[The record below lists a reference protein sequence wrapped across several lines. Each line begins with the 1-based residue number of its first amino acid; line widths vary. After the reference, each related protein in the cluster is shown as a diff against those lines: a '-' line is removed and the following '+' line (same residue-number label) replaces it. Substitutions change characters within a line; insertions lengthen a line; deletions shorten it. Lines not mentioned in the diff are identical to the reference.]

1 MPVQV
6 ETRGQL
12 QEFVEILGRR
22 KWQVLLPF
30 LFLATIGAAAA
41 VLVPRKFLITTQV
54 ELRPVSV
61 SVSTKE
67 STAAAYQVKST
78 SRVRKVIQDL
88 KNTARGAEYLALSPE
103 EQNEFVKDLQ
113 DDVKIALG
121 KDSTRDGGANFVTI
135 TYADVDR
142 DWGVMFL
149 RALREDW
156 IQDVLEIDRNKVQ
169 DEAKKLQEEGSK
181 LDKQIEQE
189 EKTLTELKR
198 LNGIS
203 PTQPIPGGEGL
214 RGEDPVYARLQ
225 KNRDLKS
232 GLELELVQIDA
243 EIKALED
250 LYQDLPE
257 RLSKEE
263 LLEGDSNA
271 GELAAL
277 ELEYIAVQQQMKKYK
292 QAHSKYLE
300 LQRTL
305 GELDDRREQLTR
317 LVTRAEV
324 QSTTTENPARA
335 EARAEIDKRKLDR
348 AALEARIKKLAS
360 EIDSGSV
367 ENDKLQPIYMEI
379 RERTARIE
387 RLRDARRNA
396 ELRYQEKV
404 QHGSILSSPLS
415 SPFQITQDVQ
425 APQDPTEPNPWL
437 IVAFSVIAGLG
448 LGVGL
453 AVVLEYSKNCFRSVG
468 DINRVMVVP
477 VLGSIGRIV
486 TRREARR
493 ATARR
498 VLVGMSSAALLGAVI
513 FVTWAWKVDP
523 ELLSWDVREKIELL
537 RDQFR

>member
-12 QEFVEILGRR
+12 QEFVEILRRR

-30 LFLATIGAAAA
+30 LFFATIGSAAA

-67 STAAAYQVKST
+67 STAAAYQVKSA
-78 SRVRKVIQDL
+78 SRIRKVIQDL

-103 EQNEFVKDLQ
+103 EQNEFVRDLQ
-113 DDVKIALG
+113 DDVKIGLG
-121 KDSTRDGGANFVTI
+121 KDSTRDGGANFVTV

-169 DEAKKLQEEGSK
+169 DEAKKLQDEGKK

-189 EKTLTELKR
+189 EKALTELKR
-198 LNGIS
+198 TNGIS
-203 PTQPIPGGEGL
+203 PTQPIPGPEGL

-225 KNRDLKS
+225 KNRDLQAQV
-232 GLELELVQIDA
+232 ELDLVETQA
-243 EIKALED
+243 EIETLEK
-250 LYQDLPE
+250 LYADLPE
-257 RLSKEE
+257 RLSREEVLAGEDNAGQLAELEIEYLAVQEE
-263 LLEGDSNA
+263 LRR
-271 GELAAL
+271 
-277 ELEYIAVQQQMKKYK
+277 YK
-292 QAHSKYLE
+292 QSHSKFPQ
-300 LQRTL
+300 LQRKL
-305 GELDDRREQLTR
+305 RELDDRREQLSR
-317 LVTRAEV
+317 LVTESKV
-324 QSTTTENPARA
+324 ESTTEENPERA
-335 EARAEIDKRKLDR
+335 KTRAEIESRRIVL
-348 AALEARIKKLAS
+348 AALQAKVAKLKG
-360 EIDSGSV
+360 EIDVGSL
-367 ENDKLQPIYMEI
+367 ENDKLQPVYMEI
-379 RERTARIE
+379 RERDARIE
-387 RLRDARRNA
+387 RLRDARRNT
-396 ELRYQEKV
+396 EIEYQKKV
-404 QHGSILSSPLS
+404 QTGSILSSPLA

-425 APQDPTEPNPWL
+425 APQNATEPNPWL

-493 ATARR
+493 ASARR
-498 VLVGMSSAALLGAVI
+498 MLVGMTSAALLGAVI
-513 FVTWAWKVDP
+513 FVTWAWKTNPD
-523 ELLSWDVREKIELL
+523 LLSWDVREKIELL